1 MKFKRKSIAIVFILV
16 LLILNFSSNYFAMQL
31 GDEVKISTGDY
42 YVGEIEYENFII
54 KAKMIR
60 ALETEEIGYC
70 LEIEK
75 LYPSGEI
82 FKGIGYATDG
92 LAGII
97 SEGYPNKSY
106 GEIGLSSEEEAYF
119 ATQIAIWSYVEGYD
133 INGFKGNNRVVEAIK
148 KIYNQGISKNSE
160 EYNNQYKIYNYNDE
174 VQDIA
179 LIKNYRSEII
189 EENSSKLTQENS
201 SALDENQQSIIYG
214 K

>member
-1 MKFKRKSIAIVFILV
+1 MKLKRKSIAIVFILF
-16 LLILNFSSNYFAMQL
+16 LLVVNLSYNCFAMQL
-31 GDEVKISTGDY
+31 GDELKISTGDY
-42 YVGEIEYENFII
+42 YVGEVEYENFII
-54 KAKMIR
+54 KAKIIR
-60 ALETEEIGYC
+60 AVETNEIGYC

-82 FKGIGYATDG
+82 FKGIGHATDG

-119 ATQIAIWSYVEGYD
+119 ATQIAIWSYVEEYD
-133 INGFKGNNRVVEAIK
+133 VNGFKGNNRVVEAIK
-148 KIYNQGISKNSE
+148 RIYNEGISKNSE

-179 LIKNYRSEII
+179 LIKNYRSEVM
-189 EENSSKLTQENS
+189 KENS
-201 SALDENQQSIIYG
+201 SALGENQQSIIYG

>member
-1 MKFKRKSIAIVFILV
+1 MKLKRKSIAIVFILF
-16 LLILNFSSNYFAMQL
+16 LLVVNFSYNCFAMQL
-31 GDEVKISTGDY
+31 GDELKISTGDY
-42 YVGEIEYENFII
+42 YVGEVEYENFII
-54 KAKMIR
+54 KAKIIR
-60 ALETEEIGYC
+60 AVETNEIGYC

-189 EENSSKLTQENS
+189 EENSSKLNQENS

>member
-42 YVGEIEYENFII
+42 YVGEVEYENFII
-54 KAKMIR
+54 KAKIIR
-60 ALETEEIGYC
+60 AVETNEIGYC

>member
-1 MKFKRKSIAIVFILV
+1 MKLKRKSIAIVFILF
-16 LLILNFSSNYFAMQL
+16 LLVVNFSYNCFAMQL
-31 GDEVKISTGDY
+31 GDELKISTGDY
-42 YVGEIEYENFII
+42 YVGEVEYENFII
-54 KAKMIR
+54 KAKIIR
-60 ALETEEIGYC
+60 AVETNEIGYC

-133 INGFKGNNRVVEAIK
+133 INGFKGDNRVVEAIK

-179 LIKNYRSEII
+179 LIKNYRSEVM
-189 EENSSKLTQENS
+189 EENS
-201 SALDENQQSIIYG
+201 SALEENQQSIIYG

>member
-1 MKFKRKSIAIVFILV
+1 MKLKRKSIAIVFILF
-16 LLILNFSSNYFAMQL
+16 LLVVNFSYNCFAMQL
-31 GDEVKISTGDY
+31 GDELKISTGDY
-42 YVGEIEYENFII
+42 YVGEVEYENFII
-54 KAKMIR
+54 KAKIIR
-60 ALETEEIGYC
+60 AVETNEIGYC

-119 ATQIAIWSYVEGYD
+119 ATQIAIWNYVEGYD

-189 EENSSKLTQENS
+189 EENSSKLNQENS

>member
-31 GDEVKISTGDY
+31 GDELKISTGDY
-42 YVGEIEYENFII
+42 YVGEVEYENFII
-54 KAKMIR
+54 KAKIIR
-60 ALETEEIGYC
+60 AVETNEIGYC

>member
-82 FKGIGYATDG
+82 FKSIGYANDG

-97 SEGYPNKSY
+97 SEGYPNKNY
-106 GEIGLSSEEEAYF
+106 VEIGLSSEEEAYF
-119 ATQIAIWSYVEGYD
+119 ATQIAIWSYVEEYD
-133 INGFKGNNRVVEAIK
+133 VNGFKGNNRVVEAIK
-148 KIYNQGISKNSE
+148 RIYNEGISKNSE

-179 LIKNYRSEII
+179 LIKNYRSEVM
-189 EENSSKLTQENS
+189 EENS
-201 SALDENQQSIIYG
+201 SALEENQQSIIYG

>member
-1 MKFKRKSIAIVFILV
+1 MKLKRKSIAIVFILF
-16 LLILNFSSNYFAMQL
+16 LLVVNFSYNCFAMQL
-31 GDEVKISTGDY
+31 GDELKISTGDY
-42 YVGEIEYENFII
+42 YVGEVEYENFII
-54 KAKMIR
+54 KAKIIR
-60 ALETEEIGYC
+60 AVETNEIGYC

-179 LIKNYRSEII
+179 LIKNYRSEVM
-189 EENSSKLTQENS
+189 KENS
-201 SALDENQQSIIYG
+201 SALGENQQSIIYG

>member
-1 MKFKRKSIAIVFILV
+1 MKLKRKSIAIVFILF
-16 LLILNFSSNYFAMQL
+16 LLVVNFSYNCFAMQL
-31 GDEVKISTGDY
+31 GDELKISTGDY
-42 YVGEIEYENFII
+42 YVGEVEYENFII
-54 KAKMIR
+54 KAKIIR
-60 ALETEEIGYC
+60 AVETNEIGYC

-75 LYPSGEI
+75 LYPSVEI

>member
-1 MKFKRKSIAIVFILV
+1 MKLKRKSIAIVFILF
-16 LLILNFSSNYFAMQL
+16 LLVVNFSYNCFAMQL
-31 GDEVKISTGDY
+31 GDELKISTGDY
-42 YVGEIEYENFII
+42 YVGEVEYENFII
-54 KAKMIR
+54 KAKIIR
-60 ALETEEIGYC
+60 AVETNEIGYC

-82 FKGIGYATDG
+82 FKGIGYGTDG

-189 EENSSKLTQENS
+189 EENSSKLNQENS

>member
-1 MKFKRKSIAIVFILV
+1 MKLKRKSIAIVFILF
-16 LLILNFSSNYFAMQL
+16 LLVVNFSYNCFAMQL
-31 GDEVKISTGDY
+31 GDELKISTGDY
-42 YVGEIEYENFII
+42 YVGEVEYENFII
-54 KAKMIR
+54 KAKIIR
-60 ALETEEIGYC
+60 AVETNEIGYC

-179 LIKNYRSEII
+179 LIKNYRSEVMK
-189 EENSSKLTQENS
+189 ENT